1 MKKNIIIV
9 ISTVI
14 ILGILSAGTIYF
26 TTPSNEASGAQA
38 KESPDKQDSFKM
50 SDITKSKD
58 EKEKDNAKNKELSDQ
73 TANTGGAE
81 NELKLGKNPSRT
93 ELLST
98 IHKMT
103 HQKIVANE
111 KWGAIPMLEENV
123 DKVYEAVKANDM
135 KERNEL
141 LEILEKWKK
150 KDFNNIDEDHNF
162 IWNLQGGTIGEA
174 LGKMAQDQEIRY
186 IENNFGVEILNMWKL
201 ENSN

>member
-26 TTPSNEASGAQA
+26 TTPSNESSGAQA
-38 KESPDKQDSFKM
+38 KESPDKQDSLKM